1 MQQQEEKQI
10 MQQIKNLSN
19 LTPAGKD
26 VIKDT
31 AAWKVKANSNAAE
44 TVKVETKQYLKM
56 ELE

>member
-1 MQQQEEKQI
+1 
-10 MQQIKNLSN
+10 MQQIRIYLN

-44 TVKVETKQYLKM
+44 TVKGGDEVVFKDGAGVNNKLKNG
-56 ELE
+56 